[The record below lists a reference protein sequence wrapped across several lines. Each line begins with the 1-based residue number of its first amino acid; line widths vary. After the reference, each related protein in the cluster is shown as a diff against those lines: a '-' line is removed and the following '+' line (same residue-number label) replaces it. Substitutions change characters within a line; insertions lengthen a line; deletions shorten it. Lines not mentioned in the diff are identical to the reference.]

1 MELEGQGREI
11 IMGLTRLL
19 LLGPI
24 YNIAIN
30 GQPKQIYRQNIWD
43 MVATA
48 FAIQAILDLED
59 CRGLKITDRTRHFS
73 NILVKRI

>member
-1 MELEGQGREI
+1 MELEGQGRGI
-11 IMGLTRLL
+11 IMGVTRLL

-24 YNIAIN
+24 YNIANN
-30 GQPKQIYRQNIWD
+30 GQRKQIYRQSIVD

-59 CRGLKITDRTRHFS
+59 CRGAQNYKHQKFI
-73 NILVKRI
+73 